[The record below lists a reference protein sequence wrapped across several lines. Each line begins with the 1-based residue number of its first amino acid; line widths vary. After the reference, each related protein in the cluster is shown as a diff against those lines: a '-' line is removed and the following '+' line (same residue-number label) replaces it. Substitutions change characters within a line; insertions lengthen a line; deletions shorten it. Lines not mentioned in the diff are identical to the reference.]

1 MSESS
6 KKLSRKKAKGK
17 GKSKKDPKII
27 EIDSSDDEN
36 PLLDK
41 LPLESVIKVSLLNI
55 IRPFRSLLLC
65 VLLIMKGP
73 GRTEIVKMCQ
83 VLAL

>member
-6 KKLSRKKAKGK
+6 KKALSRKKAKAK

-41 LPLESVIKVSLLNI
+41 LPLESVIKVRISLKNI
-55 IRPFRSLLLC
+55 LSNL
-65 VLLIMKGP
+65 
-73 GRTEIVKMCQ
+73 
-83 VLAL
+83 